1 MNTLSPMLE
10 RTRIE
15 PRLQLDSLNFEL
27 PPDLEAHEPPEA
39 RGLERDQVRLMVSYR
54 SDNRVV
60 HTTFRD
66 LPSFLSAGD
75 VIVINTSGTLNAAI
89 NATRADG
96 TSLELHLS
104 THVPGDV
111 WTVELRRLTDQGT
124 LPFFEAHTGE
134 VFALPGGGLL
144 TLTSSYSN
152 SSNRLWLANLTLP
165 SPVEEYLARYGFP
178 IRYGYVRE
186 NWPISYYQ
194 TVYATETGSA
204 EMPSA
209 GRPFTPEL
217 IMRLVAR
224 GIQIVP
230 LLLHTGVA
238 SPESHEPPYDEYYR
252 VSPEMANV
260 VNAAHAARKRVLAV
274 GTTVVRALETV
285 TDMEGVTWAGE
296 GWTRLVV
303 TPHRGIRAVN
313 ALLTG
318 FHEPRA
324 THFAMLEALAGR
336 EHIQMAYASAL
347 EEHYLWHEFGD
358 VHLILP

>member
-204 EMPSA
+204 EMPILAKKMFENWSA
-209 GRPFTPEL
+209 CETT
-217 IMRLVAR
+217 R
-224 GIQIVP
+224 GGM
-230 LLLHTGVA
+230 TGVA
-238 SPESHEPPYDEYYR
+238 IHAMISSSLVAMALFSLCLVMSAQLYVRLRRMSAVDDAPQPPDPVDE
-252 VSPEMANV
+252 
-260 VNAAHAARKRVLAV
+260 
-274 GTTVVRALETV
+274 
-285 TDMEGVTWAGE
+285 TWK
-296 GWTRLVV
+296 
-303 TPHRGIRAVN
+303 
-313 ALLTG
+313 
-318 FHEPRA
+318 
-324 THFAMLEALAGR
+324 
-336 EHIQMAYASAL
+336 S
-347 EEHYLWHEFGD
+347 
-358 VHLILP
+358 